1 MAMKEQART
10 SPQPSSQRGE
20 GARRTN
26 SRAKGARGE
35 REFAALLRE
44 HGFDARRGQQFAGGA
59 DSPDVVSASLSWL
72 HIEVKRVE
80 HFNLAK
86 ACAQATRDAAGK
98 PWIVAHRRN
107 RKPWFITMDSDT
119 GYRVLLWADQP
130 CIALSQLTSPQPLTV
145 EAELFFEILRRH
157 VADGDHAQ

>member
-20 GARRTN
+20 GARRKN

-35 REFAALLRE
+35 REFAAFLRE

-130 CIALSQLTSPQPLTV
+130 CIALAQLTSPQPLTV
-145 EAELFFEILRRH
+145 KAELFFEILRRH

>member
-1 MAMKEQART
+1 
-10 SPQPSSQRGE
+10 
-20 GARRTN
+20 
-26 SRAKGARGE
+26 
-35 REFAALLRE
+35 
-44 HGFDARRGQQFAGGA
+44 
-59 DSPDVVSASLSWL
+59 VVSASLSWL

-130 CIALSQLTSPQPLTV
+130 CIALAQMTSPQPLTV